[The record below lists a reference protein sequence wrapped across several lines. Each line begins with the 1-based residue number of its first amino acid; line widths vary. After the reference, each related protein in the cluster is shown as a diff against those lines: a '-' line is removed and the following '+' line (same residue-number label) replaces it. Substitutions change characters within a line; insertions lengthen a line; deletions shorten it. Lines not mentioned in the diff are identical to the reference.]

1 MRDSLGGAEGGEE
14 EDDLA
19 ALEAKLHAA
28 GMPPHVW
35 KVAQRELRRLKK
47 MTEQSAGF
55 SSARQYVEL
64 MADLPWHM
72 PEGGAEQ
79 DLHLA
84 AATAKLEERHAGLAQ
99 VKKRIIEYMA
109 VRKLKADASGP
120 VLCFVGPPGV
130 GKTSLASSIAASLGR
145 KFVRIALGVRSPSL
159 LLLCTFMKTTILY

>member
-1 MRDSLGGAEGGEE
+1 MPY
-14 EDDLA
+14 
-19 ALEAKLHAA
+19 ALFCNDAKLSKAYPTEA
-28 GMPPHVW
+28 DVW

-55 SSARQYVEL
+55 SGARQYVEL
-64 MADLPWHM
+64 LADLPWR
-72 PEGGAEQ
+72 PQGGAEQ

-84 AATAKLEERHAGLAQ
+84 AATARLEERHAGLAQ

-145 KFVRIALGVRSPSL
+145 KFVRIALGVRSPFLISL
-159 LLLCTFMKTTILY
+159 FTFKRTNILY